1 MTTAGGAGPP
11 NGGRPQPL
19 RGPTAAAVE
28 TDVFPSSHGPP
39 PHRRRNC
46 ATTGDPFCL
55 LVMLGVVLGGF
66 VSVMGGVQAMGVR
79 HMRVMSRL
87 LVLTG
92 IVVLGRLAVMVRGI
106 LVMLGRDL
114 VMTAALVRLAAH
126 VVLSSMRI
134 EIHAGH

>member
-1 MTTAGGAGPP
+1 
-11 NGGRPQPL
+11 
-19 RGPTAAAVE
+19 
-28 TDVFPSSHGPP
+28 
-39 PHRRRNC
+39 
-46 ATTGDPFCL
+46 
-55 LVMLGVVLGGF
+55 MLGVVLGGF

-87 LVLTG
+87 LMLTG
-92 IVVLGRLAVMVRGI
+92 IVMFGRLAVMVRGI

-134 EIHAGH
+134 EIHAGQ